1 MVKTRIQLKKL
12 ITTNCSSIPSCVG
25 FSSRCICYSRILRI
39 SPILFPQFLGSP
51 LENFEIVTFDWFGME
66 LDENLAFIL
75 SGLLFGI
82 LFNGLTAEDETIDA
96 EDDDEFD
103 FDPFG
108 ETVDSLIIDNLG
120 DDDDDELN
128 DIINAVFQAIL
139 VSNLA
144 NLLPY
149 GDGSSNYIIF
159 TLYIAGVCFVA
170 LNFNGL
176 LIHSF
181 NMINLFLPQGVPLF
195 LKPMLFI
202 IEIISYFARLFSLA
216 IRLFANM
223 MSGHILVAILSTFS
237 VILLINLNVG
247 SYISLL
253 LIMIITCIFFLET
266 IICYLQAYVFGMLV
280 TIYYGDALNLHH

>member
-1 MVKTRIQLKKL
+1 
-12 ITTNCSSIPSCVG
+12 
-25 FSSRCICYSRILRI
+25 
-39 SPILFPQFLGSP
+39 LGSP